1 MEQRSAAWHAMRK
14 EFIGASDAPALM
26 GVSPWKCAY
35 DVFLEKSGTDIKEAP
50 KNPYMQR
57 GIDLEPEALRAF
69 ELATGFLMSPMVLF
83 SPKYEFMMAS
93 LDGLSIDGDAAV
105 EIKCPGEKD
114 HLHCIY
120 VGIPEKYMP
129 QLQHQIEVTGLDKIY
144 YMSYRP
150 DHPTPISI
158 REVLRDEVYIANL
171 IKVEAAFYVDH
182 MLTGIP
188 PSNDRQI
195 KTIDSSAWKNLSEE
209 YIRLDREIKEN
220 EKRKDEIKDLLL
232 EISGAE
238 NAKGN
243 GITLQKIERKG
254 MINYQNIPELKTI
267 DLEKFRKPSIS
278 FWQVREKKR
287 YD

>member
-1 MEQRSAAWHAMRK
+1 MEQRSAEWHAMRK
-14 EFIGASDAPALM
+14 KFIGASDASALL
-26 GVSPWKCAY
+26 GVSPWKTAY
-35 DVFLEKSGTDIKEAP
+35 DVFLEKCGTDIKEAP

-83 SPKYEFMMAS
+83 SPKYEWMMAS
-93 LDGLSIDGDAAV
+93 LDGLSIYGDAAC

-120 VGIPEKYMP
+120 IGIPEKYMP

-150 DHPTPISI
+150 DHATPISI

-188 PSNDRQI
+188 PENDRQI
-195 KTIDSSAWKNLSEE
+195 KTIDSSAWKSLSDE
-209 YIRLDREIKEN
+209 YMRLDRQMKDN
-220 EKRKDEIKDLLL
+220 EKRKEEIKDLLL

-254 MINYQNIPELKTI
+254 IIPYASIPEVKQM
-267 DLEKFRKPSIS
+267 DLEKFRKPSTS
-278 FWQVREKKR
+278 FWQVKESNEF
-287 YD
+287 